1 MLQLLSMTFIP
12 ASIALSEARSRDL
25 AIANQIMR
33 DVSVMAENQ
42 ISEKKFANKI
52 DLCDEIGRIKNYS

>member
-1 MLQLLSMTFIP
+1 MTFIP

-33 DVSVMAENQ
+33 VVSVMAKNQ
-42 ISEKKFANKI
+42 ISEKKFDKKI
-52 DLCDEIGRIKNYS
+52 DLCDEIGRIKD